1 MLRTLEKEA
10 QAASVARQVEAQ
22 RRVKSNQ
29 NRERKFESKLPC
41 NERRDRKAKVIPEVV
56 TPENCRDVLSRV
68 AEPLRDLDYESQL
81 NMKWSKNR
89 DAVAAI
95 KAAIGQES
103 DVALGDTVASPL
115 TSGYRCSDV
124 FHLGTSVDGNT
135 IAGYI
140 VRSGEAGAVCVPPDD
155 LVSLRPAHKV
165 RYLNVVYKYSK
176 ILDPSPS
183 AFKPCS

>member
-10 QAASVARQVEAQ
+10 QVASVANQVEAQ

-29 NRERKFESKLPC
+29 NRERRFESKLPSKEGR
-41 NERRDRKAKVIPEVV
+41 ERKVKVIPEVV

-81 NMKWSKNR
+81 NVKWSKNR

-95 KAAIGQES
+95 KAEIGQES
-103 DVALGDTVASPL
+103 DVTLGDTVASPL
-115 TSGYRCSDV
+115 TSGYRCVDT
-124 FHLGTSVDGNT
+124 FHLGTGVDGHT
-135 IAGYI
+135 FAGHF

-155 LVSLRPAHKV
+155 LVSLRPAHK
-165 RYLNVVYKYSK
+165 
-176 ILDPSPS
+176 D
-183 AFKPCS
+183 